1 MDLRDKKKDPNYL
14 FVLER
19 NIKAYMLYTILILGV
34 ITILLSISII
44 VLTPLKETKPYLMFF
59 STPETNFVRVEPANF
74 NIRSDQQLMKN
85 ILAGYVKNRE
95 MINRVNDIERYE
107 IIRIQS
113 SKKVWDGFNTLVTQP
128 NSIYTSKNT
137 YRDVKIINVTILSN
151 SVATVDFVTKIF
163 NQTYNLIE
171 AKKYR
176 ASIKF
181 EFKPNE
187 DIYSSTIQNPTG
199 FSVVEYTLT
208 DIVNIDNNEE
218 NEK

>member
-1 MDLRDKKKDPNYL
+1 MDLKDKKKDPNYL
-14 FVLER
+14 FSLER
-19 NIKAYMLYTILILGV
+19 NIKAYMLYIILILG
-34 ITILLSISII
+34 ISTILLSISII

-113 SKKVWDGFNTLVTQP
+113 SKPVWDGFNAIVTQP
-128 NSIYTSKNT
+128 NSIYTTKNT
-137 YRDVKIINVTILSN
+137 YRNVKIINVTILNSN
-151 SVATVDFVTKIF
+151 VATVDFMAQIF
-163 NQTYNLIE
+163 NQSNNLIDT
-171 AKKYR
+171 KKYR

-181 EFKPNE
+181 EFKPTE

-199 FSVVEYTLT
+199 FNVVTYALT
-208 DIVNIDNNEE
+208 DIVDIED
-218 NEK
+218 KKDDK

>member
-113 SKKVWDGFNTLVTQP
+113 SKKVWDGFNALVTQP

-208 DIVNIDNNEE
+208 DIVNIDNSKE

>member
-208 DIVNIDNNEE
+208 DIVNIDNSKE

>member
-171 AKKYR
+171 TKKYR

-208 DIVNIDNNEE
+208 DIVNIDNSKE